1 MSVQASPRRVAPAA
15 RMFVA
20 SAAVFVAAAGLSLFL
35 LSEKT
40 SLYFAWTIKPPVTAA
55 FLGGGYL
62 AVTTALALA
71 LREQDWARIR
81 IGVWVV
87 GTGLTSILIATLLHL
102 DKFHLNSPVWTAQA
116 WAWTW
121 LALYIVLIPGL
132 IAALWLQRRETGEEA
147 PPRAALDTWLRLG
160 MALLALVMLVVGLA
174 LFTRPDLAA
183 SLWPWPL
190 TPLTAR
196 MIGAFYIGF
205 AVSLV
210 VAAKEND
217 YTRTYVAA
225 AAYIVFAILQGVT
238 FMRYPAVSW
247 MEPAGLLLAGVLAA
261 LLVIGVTSLR
271 GHLIH
276 NQKS

>member
-1 MSVQASPRRVAPAA
+1 
-15 RMFVA
+15 MFVA
-20 SAAVFVAAAGLSLFL
+20 AAAVFVAAAGLSLFL

-62 AVTTALALA
+62 AITTALALA

-121 LALYIVLIPGL
+121 LVLYIVLIPGL
-132 IAALWLQRRETGEEA
+132 IAALWLQRRETGEES

-174 LFTRPDLAA
+174 LFARPDLAA